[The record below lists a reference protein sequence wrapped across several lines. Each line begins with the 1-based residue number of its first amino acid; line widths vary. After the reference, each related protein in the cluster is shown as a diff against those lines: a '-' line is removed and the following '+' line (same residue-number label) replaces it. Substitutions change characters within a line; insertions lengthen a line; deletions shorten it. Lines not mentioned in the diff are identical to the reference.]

1 MKSMDTI
8 IAIGQRRPDK
18 DDEDVMVFGRF

>member
-1 MKSMDTI
+1 MKTMDTI

-18 DDEDVMVFGRF
+18 HDEDVMVLDRF

>member
-1 MKSMDTI
+1 MKRMDTI

-18 DDEDVMVFGRF
+18 HDEDVMVFDRF